1 MPCENT
7 EFLVKSRTI
16 DLFLFLL
23 ESALDNRNHMEQH
36 IIDNPSAIRQGEEL
50 NVSNLAAF
58 IRRNF
63 PDRAGEVQV
72 AQFPSGFSNL
82 TYFVQVGNKEWVLRR
97 PPFGANIK
105 SAHDMRREYGI
116 LQSLA
121 PVYPKIPKP
130 LIYTADTSVIGAE
143 FYLMERV
150 RGLILRHR
158 PPKGMQLTTDK
169 MRTLSKAVIQN
180 LADLHAI
187 DIYRTGLIRLGKPE
201 GYVQRQVEGWIG
213 RYQKAAT
220 DYLPAMNKAA
230 DWLQAN
236 LPAENRPALIHN
248 DYKYDNVVLNPDDL
262 SEIIAVLDWEMATV
276 GDPLMDLGTTLAY
289 WADADSPQILQAF
302 SLTAF
307 PGNMNRQELAQCY
320 AEASGRN
327 IDHILFYYVFGCYK
341 IGVIAQQ
348 IYARYKKGFTKDPR
362 FANLIQLVHAC
373 AQSAEKA
380 IQYGRITHW
389 R

>member
-1 MPCENT
+1 MPDSHN
-7 EFLVKSRTI
+7 
-16 DLFLFLL
+16 D
-23 ESALDNRNHMEQH
+23 MEPH
-36 IIDNPSAIRQGEEL
+36 IIIDNPSAIRQGEEL
-50 NVSNLAAF
+50 NVGNLAAF

-63 PDRAGEVQV
+63 PDWPGEVQV

-82 TYFVQVGNKEWVLRR
+82 TYFVQVGDKELVLRR

-105 SAHDMRREYGI
+105 SAHDMQREYGI

-121 PVYPKIPKP
+121 PVYGKIPKP
-130 LIYTADTSVIGAE
+130 LIYTDDTSLIGAE

-150 RGLILRHR
+150 RGLILRNR
-158 PPKGMQLTTDK
+158 PPKGMALTADK

-187 DIYRTGLIRLGKPE
+187 NIYDTGLIRLGKPE

-213 RYQKAAT
+213 RYQQAAT
-220 DYLPAMNKAA
+220 DNVPAMNTAA
-230 DWLQAN
+230 DWLRAN
-236 LPAENRPALIHN
+236 LPAENSPALIHN
-248 DYKYDNVVLNPDDL
+248 DYKYDNVVLNPDNL

-276 GDPLMDLGTTLAY
+276 GDPLMDLGTTLGY
-289 WADADSPQILQAF
+289 WADADSPEMLKAF

-307 PGNMNRQELAQCY
+307 PGNMNRQEVAQCY
-320 AEASGRN
+320 ARASGRN

-341 IGVIAQQ
+341 IGVIVQQ
-348 IYARYKKGFTKDPR
+348 IYARYKKGFTQDPR
-362 FANLIQLVHAC
+362 FANLIHLVHAC
-373 AQSAEKA
+373 AESAAKA
-380 IQYGRITHW
+380 IQYGRISHW